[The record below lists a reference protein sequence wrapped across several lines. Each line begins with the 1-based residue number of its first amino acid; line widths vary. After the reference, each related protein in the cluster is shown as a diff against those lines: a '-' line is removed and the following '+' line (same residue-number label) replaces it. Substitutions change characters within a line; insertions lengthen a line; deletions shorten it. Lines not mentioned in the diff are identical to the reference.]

1 MNHSVG
7 SDRLHTIGELGL
19 SEIACVAPHTSVLE
33 VAQLFVD
40 LRVPAIAVVD
50 AAQDVRGVITR
61 TDVLRRIHD
70 HAVTAEQLMSHY
82 VLALPPDATIECA
95 AALMAVEGV
104 GHVVVIDERNEAI
117 GAITSLD
124 IARQVAARA
133 GYLLAG

>member
-1 MNHSVG
+1 MKHSVG
-7 SDRLHTIGELGL
+7 SQELHTIGELGL
-19 SEIACVAPHTSVLE
+19 SEIACVAPETSAWV

-70 HAVTAEQLMSHY
+70 HGVTAEQLMSHY
-82 VLALPPDATIECA
+82 VIALPADATLECA
-95 AALMAVEGV
+95 AALMAVEGI
-104 GHVVVIDERNEAI
+104 GHVVVLDGNEAI